1 VASVS
6 WFGSANLAKVKALP
20 LYLFGE
26 VAARLVSRRADEWV
40 VGSAFG
46 VHDGARAV
54 VEEAMR
60 RTHPPRITWLG
71 RSEDE
76 MRAARSLGVDALSHG
91 GLRAFMRSLRAGVII
106 VTHGYGDASRFATHG
121 AFVVQLWHGAPL
133 KRLHLDSAAVM
144 ELSNG
149 ATHRWLRRV
158 LAAGY
163 RRGGRRVGLFPV
175 GSPFVQPLIAGAFGV
190 RADRV
195 EILGEPRTDV
205 LFAGDERD
213 RRAEARQRL
222 NDLLGPIEA
231 RVVVLFAPTWR
242 DGAEDPVVPT
252 ADEWRR
258 IEAVMEEI
266 DAVLLVRP
274 HPLSQGGYSSSAKR
288 VRLLSP
294 TVAPD
299 LNRLLPAVDAL
310 VTDYSSVLVD
320 AAALAIPVVFL
331 APDHEEYAAT
341 RGLYVSY
348 DETSAGRVD
357 RTWPEALDRL
367 RSLVRPGPDRDE
379 ALAHS
384 ARLADRYHVH
394 RDGRSAQ
401 RVVERVLGR
410 ATAGPSALRP
420 GRLRALRRS

>member
-1 VASVS
+1 MS

-26 VAARLVSRRADEWV
+26 VAARLVSRRAEEWV

-71 RSEDE
+71 RSDDE
-76 MRAARSLGVDALSHG
+76 LRAARSLGVEALRHG
-91 GLRAFMRSLRAGVII
+91 TVKAFMRSLRAGVII

-133 KRLHLDSAAVM
+133 KRLHLDSAAVLQ
-144 ELSNG
+144 LSSG
-149 ATHRWLRRV
+149 ATHRWLRHA

-163 RRGGRRVGLFPV
+163 RRGGRRVGLIPV

-190 RADRV
+190 DADRV

-205 LFAGDERD
+205 LFAGDEGS
-213 RRAEARQRL
+213 RRTQARQQLQHR
-222 NDLLGPIEA
+222 LGPIEA
-231 RVVVLFAPTWR
+231 RCVVLFAPTWR

-252 ADEWRR
+252 EDDWRR

-274 HPLSQGGYSSSAKR
+274 HPLSHGGYRGSSDR

-294 TVAPD
+294 TIAPD

-320 AAALAIPVVFL
+320 AAALGIPLVFL

-348 DETSAGRVD
+348 EETSAGRVD
-357 RTWPEALDRL
+357 RTWAEALDRL
-367 RSLVRPGPDRDE
+367 RSAVRPGPARDE

-384 ARLADRYHVH
+384 ARLADRYHLH

-401 RVVERVLGR
+401 RVVDRVLGR
-410 ATAGPSALRP
+410 IPSSPAASGRAGA
-420 GRLRALRRS
+420 AD